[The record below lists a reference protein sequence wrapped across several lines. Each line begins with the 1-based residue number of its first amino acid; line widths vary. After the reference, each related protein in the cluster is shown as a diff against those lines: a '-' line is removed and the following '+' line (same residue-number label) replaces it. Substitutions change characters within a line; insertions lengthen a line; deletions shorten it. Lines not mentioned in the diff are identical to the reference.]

1 MPRRAGGFDCFIKVI
16 ENKNCG
22 GKKFGLRVNSTRP
35 LFLSPGSLGAP
46 FSAHPYAELGSRG
59 KREAAAGVLSAGASL
74 PRLRLPTPG
83 RKVGRHPGPSPRGPV
98 SHWLRATD
106 HRGEPTRTWHTGVV
120 LGEAQGPPF
129 QKARAQFLLLRFHLQ
144 ENRIRIFHCNLWFF
158 FLSKTKAGE
167 ILKS

>member
-1 MPRRAGGFDCFIKVI
+1 MI

-22 GKKFGLRVNSTRP
+22 GKKFGLRVNAARP

-59 KREAAAGVLSAGASL
+59 KREAAAGALSAGASL

-83 RKVGRHPGPSPRGPV
+83 RKVGRTQGRSQPLAQGHRPPRG
-98 SHWLRATD
+98 T
-106 HRGEPTRTWHTGVV
+106 TRTWHTGVV

-129 QKARAQFLLLRFHLQ
+129 QKARALFLLLRFHLQ
-144 ENRIRIFHCNLWFF
+144 ENRRRIFHCNLWFS